1 MTIKPNK
8 CFEIIRKQYLSAIKD
23 ERVKFCCNRGGSRS
37 GKTFD
42 AFTFLIFVCVYSTKK
57 RTIRVFR
64 QNLSTC
70 LSNTFT
76 SDFLDFLSI
85 CGLSQYCQ
93 VNKGVVSLGQVTIYF
108 QGLYRQNT
116 AVQPTASDILFFN
129 EVMEM
134 DETLVDGWIT
144 RCREFVI
151 FDWNPTA
158 IDHWVY
164 DYEKNPDAV
173 FTHTTFLDNKNLSKS
188 IVETIKSREPTAF
201 NVERGTSDEWMW
213 KVYGLGEC
221 SEPVGMMYGKFT
233 TYEILPIVSNENS
246 TISCYVDVA
255 DTGTD
260 YFCAVSTLNT
270 GGFAYVLDV
279 LFTQKSI
286 EYTEIALAKM
296 LTQLNVNV
304 CHIESNSGGRGFA
317 LNVSKIVRSMGNTT
331 TIVKPFYQS
340 KNKDTRILLNSSA
353 VTNCVIMPHDWKIK
367 YKDFARQILT
377 FKRDGKNVHDDA
389 PDVLTGIV
397 EYLNVSPQ
405 PARVVVM
412 GKKY

>member
-1 MTIKPNK
+1 MIYNG
-8 CFEIIRKQYLSAIKD
+8 CFIEMWKTYLLAKHSNIVRYIAN
-23 ERVKFCCNRGGSRS
+23 EGGSRS

-42 AFTFLIFVCVYSTKK
+42 AFTFFVCLAANTTEKK
-57 RTIRVFR
+57 VIRVFR
-64 QNLSTC
+64 QTLTTC
-70 LSNTFT
+70 LSNTFLSDF
-76 SDFLDFLSI
+76 SDFLYISKLTDS
-85 CGLSQYCQ
+85 
-93 VNKGVVSLGQVTIYF
+93 VSLKAGYCKMGNVEIYF
-108 QGLYRQNT
+108 QGLYKSNSNYV
-116 AVQPTASDILFFN
+116 VQPTSSDILFFN

-134 DETLVDGWIT
+134 DKGLVDDWIT
-144 RCREFVI
+144 RCREMVI
-151 FDWNPTA
+151 FDWNPTST
-158 IDHWVY
+158 DHWIF
-164 DYEKNPDAV
+164 DYEKNPACK
-173 FTHTTFLDNKNLSKS
+173 FTHTTYKDNVNLPSS
-188 IVETIKSREPTAF
+188 IIKTIESREPTPENIAA
-201 NVERGTSDEWMW
+201 GTADEWRW
-213 KVYGLGEC
+213 NVYGLGLR
-221 SEPVGMMYGKFT
+221 SEPVGMMYDKFT
-233 TYEILPIVSNENS
+233 TYELLPIVNNENS

-296 LTQLNVNV
+296 LTRLNVNV

-331 TIVKPFYQS
+331 TVVKPFHQS

-353 VTNCVIMPHDWKIK
+353 VTNCVIMPHDWRIK